1 MVSLNYSGNSESSL
15 RIQVLR
21 FLINEGAECGLQ
33 WDSLQLLEFVA
44 MNHDHKNAA
53 LSIEEITDRY
63 ARDITPEGARELICQ
78 NCWQLLMHPTKMKLT
93 PVMTERQRQYLLW
106 RCRVIVTFFVPF

>member
-1 MVSLNYSGNSESSL
+1 M
-15 RIQVLR
+15 
-21 FLINEGAECGLQ
+21 Q

-53 LSIEEITDRY
+53 LSTEEITDRY

-78 NCWQLLMHPTKMKLT
+78 NCWQLLMHPTKKMKLT
-93 PVMTERQRQYLLW
+93 PVMTERQNDRDSTYYGDVESSLHSLCHSELSICTVLKDELQRQ
-106 RCRVIVTFFVPF
+106 

>member
-1 MVSLNYSGNSESSL
+1 M
-15 RIQVLR
+15 
-21 FLINEGAECGLQ
+21 Q

-63 ARDITPEGARELICQ
+63 ARDITPEGRKRIDLSELLAAI
-78 NCWQLLMHPTKMKLT
+78 NASHEDEANTSDDRTTETVLT
-93 PVMTERQRQYLLW
+93 MEMSSHCYILCAILS
-106 RCRVIVTFFVPF
+106 